1 MRWPNCHV
9 GNVRQVPIGDQDV
22 VNPEPKVPEGQLP
35 EEEEEVEEIEPV
47 RARTS
52 SDTKASDA
60 KADVSDKAGASDKA
74 DGTPGQVPTK
84 ADAKK

>member
-22 VNPEPKVPEGQLP
+22 VNPELKVPEGQLP

-60 KADVSDKAGASDKA
+60 KVDVSDKVGVLDKA
-74 DGTPGQVPTK
+74 DVIPGQVPTK
-84 ADAKK
+84 VDVKK